1 MPNLDL
7 SIAKIMHGSTPVLK
21 IMQGDTKVWPDGDI
35 AIVDCAFTNV
45 TSSITLPA
53 RVNLNESF
61 TVTLTPNTS
70 CIINEISVTMGGVD
84 VTSTVYNAGVITIA
98 SVTGDVVVTAS
109 AIEVITFEDANV
121 KQICVENWG
130 GNVIQGEI
138 TPAEA
143 AAVTTVRGFFNNNT
157 TIVKFNE
164 FVYFTNA
171 KGSWDNIFAGCT
183 ALEEITAPP
192 VNVTN
197 FGYAFRYCRKLRY
210 CDLSRITTSW
220 STDIRA
226 FEEAAYN
233 QSSMELKV
241 GEFLF
246 TSNANFSYCGSKTVP
261 IDVTQGYISFQKGHP
276 SSKNMFR
283 RFRRALI
290 KNIGTKDTT
299 CYMHGC
305 KDWGLNTDTHT
316 DNLDLMKQ
324 SLLTYSVDRRALNK
338 ADISLVLHPN
348 AAARL
353 SDEEKAAI
361 AARGYVIS
369 TST

>member
-7 SIAKIMHGSTPVLK
+7 SIIKIMHGDVPVLR
-21 IMQGDTKVWPDGDI
+21 IMEGDTKIWPSGTDV
-35 AIVDCAFTNV
+35 IVDVALANV
-45 TSSITLPA
+45 TSSVPLPA
-53 RVNLNESF
+53 SVPLNGSF
-61 TVTLTPNTS
+61 MVTLTANTS
-70 CIINEISVTMGGVD
+70 CILNQVEVIMGGVD
-84 VTSTVYNAGVITIA
+84 VTSTAYSEGVITIA
-98 SVTGDVVVTAS
+98 SVTGDVVITAS
-109 AIEVITFEDANV
+109 AVEVITFEDATV

-197 FGYAFRYCRKLRY
+197 FGYAFRYCRKLKY
-210 CDLSRITTSW
+210 CDLSRITASW

-261 IDVTQGYISFQKGHP
+261 IDVTQGYFSFQKGHP
-276 SSKNMFR
+276 GSKNIFR
-283 RFRRALI
+283 RFRRVLI
-290 KNIGTKDTT
+290 KDIGTKDTA
-299 CYMHGC
+299 CYLHGC
-305 KDWGLNTDTHT
+305 KDWGLNTDTYT

-348 AAARL
+348 AADRL
-353 SDEEKAAI
+353 SEEEKAAI
-361 AARGYVIS
+361 EARGYIIS
-369 TST
+369 EST